1 MAGHSGTNAAARLR
15 EAAAGAMA
23 RAYAPYSD
31 FRVGAALLA
40 SDGSVAVGC
49 NVENASYP
57 AGSCAERG
65 ALAAAVV
72 EGHRHF
78 THLAIVT
85 DAGEP
90 TSPCGMCR
98 QALME
103 FAPDLQVTSYTT
115 TGAEA
120 RWSLADL
127 LPHPFTP
134 RSLRHT

>member
-1 MAGHSGTNAAARLR
+1 LSGVPPTGRELR

-23 RAYAPYSD
+23 HAYAPYSD
-31 FRVGAALLA
+31 FRIGAALLSA
-40 SDGSVAVGC
+40 DGLVFTGC
-49 NVENASYP
+49 NVENSAYP
-57 AGSCAERG
+57 VGTCAERG

-72 EGHRHF
+72 AGHRSF
-78 THLAIVT
+78 AQLAIVT
-85 DAGEP
+85 DAEEP

-103 FAPDLQVTSYTT
+103 FAPNLQVTSYTT
-115 TGAEA
+115 SGAEA

-134 RSLRHT
+134 QSMHLT

>member
-1 MAGHSGTNAAARLR
+1 MSSAGTAAQLR
-15 EAAAGAMA
+15 EAAAGAMS

-40 SDGSVAVGC
+40 SDGTVVVGC
-49 NVENASYP
+49 NVENSSFP
-57 AGSCAERG
+57 SGVCAERG

-72 EGHRHF
+72 AGHRNF

-85 DAGEP
+85 DAEEP

-98 QALME
+98 QALVE
-103 FAPDLQVTSYTT
+103 FAPNLQVTSYTT
-115 TGAEA
+115 SGAEA

-134 RSLRHT
+134 QSLHHT